1 MCFRWPQAEA
11 AAMLG
16 YQYGILGSQFV
27 RGFQPLVGIQFCRV
41 ENGCVR
47 RSDAG
52 KYFIVSCAGSSDGK
66 CTGTGFD
73 PGNDRFISKVG
84 KSKEESYGTKS
95 IIDLRR
101 WDVYRN
107 SDA

>member
-1 MCFRWPQAEA
+1 M
-11 AAMLG
+11 
-16 YQYGILGSQFV
+16 
-27 RGFQPLVGIQFCRV
+27 
-41 ENGCVR
+41 
-47 RSDAG
+47 
-52 KYFIVSCAGSSDGK
+52 SCAGSSDGK